1 MMATRGT
8 SFYVPAIAPGVPPGR
23 LCYGATCALE
33 DYVGRR
39 GLLRTL
45 LIPVGKPL
53 TMPVVVPLL
62 SSFRDRAAP
71 SPMRVVT
78 RAFLPRYTVPD
89 LESWA
94 TGTSRCLS
102 KTRSR
107 SYADEFSGGTRIAG
121 ATPPRPWSPTAAWGT
136 TVATSCAGRSSAR
149 SPPSRP
155 AGGVPGVGAGPA
167 SCDYEARWGAF
178 LPICP
183 QIGSSGFAH
192 KKIPHLSSQVGDR
205 VSGRGGR
212 I

>member
-107 SYADEFSGGTRIAG
+107 SYADEFSRGDLHRGRN
-121 ATPPRPWSPTAAWGT
+121 ATTALVADYCLGCYRRDWLRGEAFRPQPPPRSTRDVQEEGEVRHLAIMKHVGEHIALFDIRYGSAAT
-136 TVATSCAGRSSAR
+136 HEHQAMEVLELA
-149 SPPSRP
+149 
-155 AGGVPGVGAGPA
+155 
-167 SCDYEARWGAF
+167 
-178 LPICP
+178 
-183 QIGSSGFAH
+183 
-192 KKIPHLSSQVGDR
+192 
-205 VSGRGGR
+205 
-212 I
+212 

>member
-1 MMATRGT
+1 MATRGT

-45 LIPVGKPL
+45 LIPEGKPL

-121 ATPPRPWSPTAAWGT
+121 ATPPRPWSPTTAWDVTAATGYVGRPSVRNLHPARPGT
-136 TVATSCAGRSSAR
+136 SKRRGEVRHLAIMKHVGEHIALFDIRYGSAATHEHQAMEVLELA
-149 SPPSRP
+149 
-155 AGGVPGVGAGPA
+155 
-167 SCDYEARWGAF
+167 
-178 LPICP
+178 
-183 QIGSSGFAH
+183 
-192 KKIPHLSSQVGDR
+192 
-205 VSGRGGR
+205 
-212 I
+212 